1 MKKTVIIG
9 GTYFNGR
16 DFIFEF
22 EPQSQRVTKIISGGG
37 ETKEEEFSYSEGK
50 RKLKVLIQTVV
61 SPNIGNIVNELAKNE
76 HGVFHFSVN
85 DGRVEFVNNGKF
97 VEIKIRGGLKDSG
110 NYMISTK
117 KQYHWKI
124 AEALKRLFQKYM
136 LGDDAL

>member
-50 RKLKVLIQTVV
+50 RDFDALRQVIIK
-61 SPNIGNIVNELAKNE
+61 PNIDNIVHELLKNE
-76 HGVFHFSVN
+76 DGVFHFSVN
-85 DGRVEFVNNGKF
+85 DGRVEFVNRQQF
-97 VEIKIRGGLKDSG
+97 VEIKIRGGLKDAG
-110 NYMISTK
+110 NYIIHKK
-117 KQYHWKI
+117 KQWKI
-124 AEALKRLFQKYM
+124 VEALKRLFQKYM
-136 LGDDAL
+136 LGGDAL